1 MAMTPVDSN
10 LSGSTAAS
18 LINSN
23 DLPTET
29 TPLIPA
35 KACPLSSIEPNG
47 YEKEEKIDPSAYALL
62 PALAIGVFLAAADQ
76 TIVISSYGTIGSEMN
91 ALDKCSW
98 LATAYV
104 PSSYLHII
112 STVRAQLTLFVQL
125 HAPLV
130 LLTASL
136 WHAVHLIRDETP
148 LPIRLRHLWTWLFA
162 LRSCTN
168 HEPVDP
174 RPCHHRACR
183 WLQYSGEHCL
193 E

>member
-1 MAMTPVDSN
+1 MAMKPVDSN
-10 LSGSTAAS
+10 LSGSTVAS
-18 LINSN
+18 LIDSN
-23 DLPTET
+23 DPPTET

-35 KACPLSSIEPNG
+35 KACPLYSSEPDW
-47 YEKEEKIDPSAYALL
+47 YEKEEKIDPRAYALL

-104 PSSYLHII
+104 PPSHLHII
-112 STVRAQLTLFVQL
+112 NPIKAQLTLSAQL
-125 HAPLV
+125 HAPLI
-130 LLTASL
+130 LLTASVRHAFHLL
-136 WHAVHLIRDETP
+136 WDQTP
-148 LPIRLRHLWTWLFA
+148 LSVRVRHLWTWLFA
-162 LRSCTN
+162 LRSCTD

-174 RPCHHRACR
+174 RPRYYWACR
-183 WLQYSGEHCL
+183 WLQHIGEHRL